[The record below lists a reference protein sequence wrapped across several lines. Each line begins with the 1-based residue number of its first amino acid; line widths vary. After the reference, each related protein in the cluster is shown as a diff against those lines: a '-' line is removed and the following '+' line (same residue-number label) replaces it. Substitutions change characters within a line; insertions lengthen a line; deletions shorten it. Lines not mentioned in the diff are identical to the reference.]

1 MANEQHL
8 MGMGMAA
15 NPGGNARTG
24 QRRPQGDAPTCSA
37 TNRRQD
43 GRRISG
49 RAESQSVAVDFA
61 RNEPTRT
68 IQPSNNQRRIPIR
81 AGNQQVNSIEKISP
95 LPEFLDLTF
104 SFVFASRTPRFYAPL
119 GRSSGGGGGGG
130 GGQKTAM
137 SRTMSYGSRVSSGVA
152 PPQHPQQQ
160 QRSQSFASDS
170 LRQNLERSLYLD
182 FDGRGDA
189 GSPSSDNILFDHH
202 LCYAT
207 TPSSSNGNSDMEG
220 NNPLPPPPPMAGGA
234 RSGGGGGGSAN
245 PNQQGSVATSPT
257 SRLLLEYEMHLR
269 NTLAKGMDAESC
281 SLHTFEAL
289 LSQSMEDLGKI
300 FCPILIPSLLLFS
313 SSFRFFFSF
322 NPAAAA
328 AGFLTVIIFVS
339 FFFFRFVFLV
349 YSAITLMID
358 VSICAGVVPCAIAVC
373 VCVHNCYLLLTH
385 THILLLLH
393 RGGDDVV
400 VHPCDP
406 SIHHM

>member
-1 MANEQHL
+1 
-8 MGMGMAA
+8 
-15 NPGGNARTG
+15 
-24 QRRPQGDAPTCSA
+24 
-37 TNRRQD
+37 
-43 GRRISG
+43 
-49 RAESQSVAVDFA
+49 
-61 RNEPTRT
+61 
-68 IQPSNNQRRIPIR
+68 
-81 AGNQQVNSIEKISP
+81 VNSIEKISP

-152 PPQHPQQQ
+152 PPQHPHQHPQQQ

-234 RSGGGGGGSAN
+234 RSGGGGSAN

-300 FCPILIPSLLLFS
+300 FCPILIPSLLLLFS
-313 SSFRFFFSF
+313 SSFRFFF
-322 NPAAAA
+322 
-328 AGFLTVIIFVS
+328 
-339 FFFFRFVFLV
+339 
-349 YSAITLMID
+349 
-358 VSICAGVVPCAIAVC
+358 
-373 VCVHNCYLLLTH
+373 LLQSGSSSCW
-385 THILLLLH
+385 ISQSYYFCFLLLLLLLPLRLLSIFRH
-393 RGGDDVV
+393 HIDD
-400 VHPCDP
+400 
-406 SIHHM
+406 

>member
-1 MANEQHL
+1 M
-8 MGMGMAA
+8 
-15 NPGGNARTG
+15 
-24 QRRPQGDAPTCSA
+24 
-37 TNRRQD
+37 
-43 GRRISG
+43 
-49 RAESQSVAVDFA
+49 
-61 RNEPTRT
+61 
-68 IQPSNNQRRIPIR
+68 
-81 AGNQQVNSIEKISP
+81 NSIDKISP

-104 SFVFASRTPRFYAPL
+104 YFIFFPSRTPRFYAPL
-119 GRSSGGGGGGG
+119 GRSGGGGGGG

-137 SRTMSYGSRVSSGVA
+137 SRTMSYGSRVSSSVA

-220 NNPLPPPPPMAGGA
+220 NNSLPPPPPMAGGA

-313 SSFRFFFSF
+313 SSFRFFF
-322 NPAAAA
+322 
-328 AGFLTVIIFVS
+328 
-339 FFFFRFVFLV
+339 
-349 YSAITLMID
+349 
-358 VSICAGVVPCAIAVC
+358 
-373 VCVHNCYLLLTH
+373 LLQSGSSSCW
-385 THILLLLH
+385 ISQSYYFCFLLLLLLLPLRLLSIFRH
-393 RGGDDVV
+393 HIDD
-400 VHPCDP
+400 
-406 SIHHM
+406 